1 MTLFE
6 GDITCS
12 VECIATGEAP
22 IIDIDLIVWASCWKS
37 IESKI

>member
-22 IIDIDLIVWASCWKS
+22 IIDIDLIV
-37 IESKI
+37 